1 MVGQRQFDERQALE
15 SARDVFWL
23 KGYGA
28 TSMQDLATASGVLR
42 GSLYNAYGDK
52 EALFLRVF
60 ADYADQFLAEAAGA
74 LAHPS
79 VDHALRDFFDF
90 TITSMTTGV
99 PTRGCLTTKT
109 AIDTKADGER
119 IRAALRGLLDTMER
133 LLEERLSTDEARSR
147 LAIPPAEAARVLI
160 TMTRGIVVME
170 RVYQDAQRL
179 RATAAS
185 LIDALISPDR
195 QGDEGLPHTP

>member
-1 MVGQRQFDERQALE
+1 MAGRRQFDEKRTMDL
-15 SARDVFWL
+15 AREIFWA

-28 TSMQDLATASGVLR
+28 TSMQDVATATGVLR
-42 GSLYNAYGDK
+42 GSLYHAYRDK
-52 EALFLRVF
+52 ETLFLRAF
-60 ADYADQFLAEAAGA
+60 EDYAEEFLAEGAKA
-74 LAHPS
+74 LAHPI

-109 AIDTKADGER
+109 AIDTRADDER
-119 IRAALRGLLDTMER
+119 IRGALRDLLDNVER
-133 LLEERLSTDEARSR
+133 LLRERLSTDEVRSR

-170 RVYQDAQRL
+170 RVYQDADRL

-185 LIDALISPDR
+185 LIDALLAPA
-195 QGDEGLPHTP
+195 T

>member
-1 MVGQRQFDERQALE
+1 MTGRRQFDEKRTLDC
-15 SARDVFWL
+15 AREIFWA

-28 TSMQDLATASGVLR
+28 TSIQDVATATGVLR
-42 GSLYNAYGDK
+42 GSLYNAYRDK
-52 EALFLRVF
+52 ETLFLRAF
-60 ADYADQFLAEAAGA
+60 EDYAEEFLAEAAKA
-74 LAHPS
+74 LAHPI

-109 AIDTKADGER
+109 AIDTRADDER
-119 IRAALRGLLDTMER
+119 IRGALRDLLDNVER
-133 LLEERLSTDEARSR
+133 LLRERLSTDEVRSR
-147 LAIPPAEAARVLI
+147 LAISPAEAARVLI

-170 RVYQDAQRL
+170 RVYQDADRL

-185 LIDALISPDR
+185 LIDAL
-195 QGDEGLPHTP
+195 LAHAT